1 MNKLWLQRITAL
13 TALAL
18 LSPLIV
24 QAGSKKSYNGMT
36 ETAALD
42 LLVRTI
48 EHDNI
53 YAKRVSLNCVAY
65 QTEETTRTYFEFA
78 LREKHEG
85 KCGGDPELT
94 PIIDRYRVN
103 RASGKIELY
112 DAPADRWQPYAPKRV
127 GG

>member
-1 MNKLWLQRITAL
+1 MTTLI
-13 TALAL
+13 ALAL
-18 LSPLIV
+18 LSPLMV

-36 ETAALD
+36 EDAALD

-48 EHDNI
+48 QRDNI
-53 YAKRVSLNCVAY
+53 YAKRISLNCVSY
-65 QTEETTRTYFEFA
+65 VTEETTRTYFEIA

-85 KCGGDPELT
+85 KCGGDPDT
-94 PIIDRYRVN
+94 SPVIDRYRVN

-112 DAPADRWQPYAPKRV
+112 DAPADRWQSYAPKRV